1 MAPGSEAGVNSGPRN
16 GARQRRRSEVLAG
29 LGESLCFSA
38 LPKLQPALEAAGLPC
53 TSSSVTEGLMT
64 ATQSGAT
71 GLQLQFLPERWWE
84 GDEMDRASAA
94 STCCPCGGIG
104 SRCSLGQPPVRTLRI
119 VADAECQCVK
129 CFWAG

>member
-1 MAPGSEAGVNSGPRN
+1 M
-16 GARQRRRSEVLAG
+16 LAG

-38 LPKLQPALEAAGLPC
+38 LPKLQPALDAAGLPC

-84 GDEMDRASAA
+84 GDEMDRASAT
-94 STCCPCGGIG
+94 STFCRQHLLPLRWDRKQVWPRAAACENTKN
-104 SRCSLGQPPVRTLRI
+104 CS
-119 VADAECQCVK
+119 
-129 CFWAG
+129 